1 MESFL
6 ESSSRSSIGSASG
19 KERGKK
25 YTCEYDGC
33 FKSYTTAGNLKT
45 HIKIHRGERFTNFY

>member
-33 FKSYTTAGNLKT
+33 FKIYTTAGNLKT
-45 HIKIHRGERFTNFY
+45 HIKIHRGERFFF